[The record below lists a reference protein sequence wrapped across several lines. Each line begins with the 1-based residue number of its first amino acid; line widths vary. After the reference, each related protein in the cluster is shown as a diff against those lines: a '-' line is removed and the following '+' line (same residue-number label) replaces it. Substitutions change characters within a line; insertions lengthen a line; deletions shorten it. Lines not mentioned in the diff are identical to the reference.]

1 LLSPD
6 DWFALPVLA
15 GRLVRLEPL
24 GPEHARGY
32 LAAAGT
38 GVDAEDVFR
47 WVTTVGSTTGA
58 PRTLDDAK
66 ADIAAALA
74 ARARGE
80 RLAYAQLDAVSGEVI
95 GTSSFYDVGPALR
108 TIAIGHTWLGK
119 RWWRTGHNTE
129 SKLLMLT
136 HAFETL
142 GAARVVWH
150 TDIHN
155 ERSQAAIARLGA
167 TREGELRKHKIRRDG
182 SWRTTVQYSMT
193 DDDWPAARELLTT
206 RLAAHA

>member
-95 GTSSFYDVGPALR
+95 
-108 TIAIGHTWLGK
+108 
-119 RWWRTGHNTE
+119 
-129 SKLLMLT
+129 
-136 HAFETL
+136 
-142 GAARVVWH
+142 
-150 TDIHN
+150 
-155 ERSQAAIARLGA
+155 
-167 TREGELRKHKIRRDG
+167 
-182 SWRTTVQYSMT
+182 
-193 DDDWPAARELLTT
+193 
-206 RLAAHA
+206 